1 GRAPAA
7 ASDRSRRRALRL
19 DRRRLDRREGS
30 SRCALGR
37 ARRPLSGLRLRASQG
52 LRRSRALGR
61 AAPLRPLPRA
71 PPDVPRRRAGHRGAA
86 ARTRAGEA
94 ARPPPRPRF
103 PIRSASRLTPY
114 ASRAAQ
120 TRLKSTEMATNRDQL
135 LQSAEKHVSRG
146 KLDQA
151 LKDYLRVL

>member
-1 GRAPAA
+1 
-7 ASDRSRRRALRL
+7 
-19 DRRRLDRREGS
+19 
-30 SRCALGR
+30 
-37 ARRPLSGLRLRASQG
+37 
-52 LRRSRALGR
+52 

-103 PIRSASRLTPY
+103 PVRSASRLAPY

-135 LQSAEKHVSRG
+135 HQCAEKHVARR

-151 LKDYLRVL
+151 LKDYLRVLDDNPKDINTLNKVGDLYVRMNRPGDSIPFYTRIADFYARDGFFLKSIAIYKKLNKIDPA